1 MPTKAHACQNICQ
14 PLTPAKA
21 FAFLDTDHDGL
32 VSVDEIAAQMQ
43 SVMRVTVPADEIRSI
58 CKVSLSKNP
67 KGLTMEDF
75 TFLVC
80 TPPTLSTPQRCVLN
94 TRAPLQVHWKPA
106 LEEGAVVQD
115 DAPEESSGD
124 RSSRRKFWPSAR
136 NSHPQKAAIPM
147 MIDLRN
153 VSHAVGRVLVH
164 EMPCPGC
171 AVTDQQAG
179 SAHPQ
184 HRAACCGACWPA
196 AMVVAFDMRHS
207 RSAGAAALRAHERVI
222 ASACALKQMRSLRQ
236 LHNICDRLV

>member
-80 TPPTLSTPQRCVLN
+80 TLPTLSTPQFCSECARRCRCIGNPLWRRERLFRT
-94 TRAPLQVHWKPA
+94 TRPRNHQV
-106 LEEGAVVQD
+106 
-115 DAPEESSGD
+115 
-124 RSSRRKFWPSAR
+124 
-136 NSHPQKAAIPM
+136 
-147 MIDLRN
+147 
-153 VSHAVGRVLVH
+153 
-164 EMPCPGC
+164 
-171 AVTDQQAG
+171 T
-179 SAHPQ
+179 
-184 HRAACCGACWPA
+184 
-196 AMVVAFDMRHS
+196 
-207 RSAGAAALRAHERVI
+207 AAAVASFGPAFVTPILR
-222 ASACALKQMRSLRQ
+222 KQRYR
-236 LHNICDRLV
+236 